1 MRKCYFRFP
10 QLAVLRFLSWLYSA
24 SLVGFIEVRRAAF
37 CFFDSPLLWEFGRKY
52 VTSQGFCDIFSQ
64 NIFGCDTINRGIYR
78 YTIVFKR
85 LYILLIAIVL
95 ASVGARAQYDASFS
109 HYWDLEPYFNPAAVG
124 KQSKLNVAG
133 AYAIDMAGFERNPRT
148 MYLGADMPFY
158 MIGAY
163 HGAGLSLLNDQIGLF
178 THQRIALQYAYKHKL
193 LGGTISAG
201 AQFGF
206 INEKF
211 DGSKVDLGESNDP
224 AFTTSDVNGNGMDL
238 AAGLYYT
245 HGRWY
250 VGVSGQHLNSPLIEL
265 GETNELQIDPT
276 FYFTGGYNIKLRTPF
291 VTIPTSVLVRTDG
304 NAYRAD
310 VTARVVYTNEKKVMY
325 AGVSYSPT
333 NSVTAIVGG
342 TFHGINLSYSYEMY
356 TSAISVGNGSHELCV
371 GYQTNL
377 NLFKKG
383 KNKHKSVRIL

>member
-1 MRKCYFRFP
+1 MR
-10 QLAVLRFLSWLYSA
+10 LY
-24 SLVGFIEVRRAAF
+24 
-37 CFFDSPLLWEFGRKY
+37 
-52 VTSQGFCDIFSQ
+52 
-64 NIFGCDTINRGIYR
+64 TINLEILR
-78 YTIVFKR
+78 YNIVFKR
-85 LYILLIAIVL
+85 LYIILSLTVL
-95 ASVGARAQYDASFS
+95 FAAGARAQYDASFS

-124 KQSKLNVAG
+124 KQPKLNVVG
-133 AYAIDMAGFERNPRT
+133 AYAISMAGFENNPRT
-148 MYLGADMPFY
+148 MYVGADMPFY
-158 MIGAY
+158 FIGAY
-163 HGAGLSLLNDQIGLF
+163 HGAGVSLLNDQIGLF

-193 LGGTISAG
+193 FGGTISVG

-206 INEKF
+206 VNEQF
-211 DGSKVDLGESNDP
+211 DGSKVDLGEAGDP
-224 AFTTSDVNGNGMDL
+224 AFATSDVNGNSMDL

-250 VGVSGQHLNSPLIEL
+250 AGISAQHLTSPLVEL

-276 FYFTGGYNIKLRTPF
+276 FYLTGGYNIKLRSPF

-304 NAYRAD
+304 KAYRAD
-310 VTARVVYTNEKKVMY
+310 VTARVVYTNDKKMMY

-333 NSVTAIVGG
+333 NSVTAVIGG
-342 TFHGINLSYSYEMY
+342 MFHGINLSYSYEMY
-356 TSAISVGNGSHELCV
+356 TSALSIGNGSHELTV

>member
-1 MRKCYFRFP
+1 MSL
-10 QLAVLRFLSWLYSA
+10 LAL
-24 SLVGFIEVRRAAF
+24 
-37 CFFDSPLLWEFGRKY
+37 
-52 VTSQGFCDIFSQ
+52 FS
-64 NIFGCDTINRGIYR
+64 IG
-78 YTIVFKR
+78 
-85 LYILLIAIVL
+85 
-95 ASVGARAQYDASFS
+95 SRAQYDASFS

-124 KQSKLNVAG
+124 KESKLNIAG
-133 AYAIDMAGFERNPRT
+133 AYAIDMAGFEHNPQT

-158 MIGAY
+158 FLGAY
-163 HGAGLSLLNDQIGLF
+163 HGAGISLMNDQIGLF

-193 LGGTISAG
+193 FGGTISVG

-206 INEKF
+206 INEQF

-224 AFTTSDVNGNGMDL
+224 AFSTSDVNGNGMDL

-250 VGVSGQHLNSPLIEL
+250 AGLSAQHLTSPLIEL

-276 FYFTGGYNIKLRTPF
+276 FYFTGGYNIKLRNPF
-291 VTIPTSVLVRTDG
+291 VTIPTSLLVRTDG
-304 NAYRAD
+304 KAYRAD
-310 VTARVVYTNEKKVMY
+310 VSARVVYTNDKKVMY
-325 AGVSYSPT
+325 AGVSYSPI
-333 NSVTAIVGG
+333 NSVTALIGG
-342 TFHGINLSYSYEMY
+342 KFHGIMLSYSYEIY
-356 TSAISVGNGSHELCV
+356 TSAISVGNGSHELSV

>member
-1 MRKCYFRFP
+1 MR
-10 QLAVLRFLSWLYSA
+10 LY
-24 SLVGFIEVRRAAF
+24 
-37 CFFDSPLLWEFGRKY
+37 
-52 VTSQGFCDIFSQ
+52 
-64 NIFGCDTINRGIYR
+64 TINLEILR
-78 YTIVFKR
+78 YNIVFKR
-85 LYILLIAIVL
+85 LYIILSLTVL
-95 ASVGARAQYDASFS
+95 FAAGARAQYDASFS

-124 KQSKLNVAG
+124 KQPKLNVVG
-133 AYAIDMAGFERNPRT
+133 AYAISMAGFENNPRT
-148 MYLGADMPFY
+148 MYVGADMPFFL
-158 MIGAY
+158 IGAY
-163 HGAGLSLLNDQIGLF
+163 HGAGVSLLNDQIGLF

-193 LGGTISAG
+193 FGGIISVG

-206 INEKF
+206 VNEQF
-211 DGSKVDLGESNDP
+211 DGSKVDLGEAGDP
-224 AFTTSDVNGNGMDL
+224 AFATSDVNGNSMDL

-250 VGVSGQHLNSPLIEL
+250 AGISAQHLTSPLVEL

-276 FYFTGGYNIKLRTPF
+276 FYLTGGYNIKLRSPF

-304 NAYRAD
+304 KAYRAD
-310 VTARVVYTNEKKVMY
+310 VTARVVYTNDKKLMY

-333 NSVTAIVGG
+333 NSVTAVIGG
-342 TFHGINLSYSYEMY
+342 MFHGINLSYSYEMY
-356 TSAISVGNGSHELCV
+356 TSALSIGNGSHELTV